1 MSWVAVAI
9 GGGAVVGAAA
19 SIYTGDQAGK
29 SQDKAIKAQ
38 SEASQAQIDFQ
49 KQQYSDWKD
58 VYGDTQDN
66 LASYY
71 NNLTPDSI
79 EALGISKI
87 QQAHNNSVKQLDQ
100 QLAQRGLGSS
110 GAEALGLTMLE
121 QNKANNIAN
130 VRANAPQQVADKQ
143 MQFLGLGLGNQS
155 ALQQGI
161 AGAYGN
167 QANIAGQQAIAYGNQ
182 AGSAYNTA
190 GQAIGSGINNYMTY
204 QALQNQ
210 PALLNKSPVI
220 PTTPAITPI
229 QTSSALPMA

>member
-1 MSWVAVAI
+1 MTGAIIGSAVI
-9 GGGAVVGAAA
+9 GAGASLYSGYQA
-19 SIYTGDQAGK
+19 SK
-29 SQDKAIKAQ
+29 SQDKATEAQ
-38 SEASQAQIDFQ
+38 SNASNEQINFQ
-49 KQQYSDWKD
+49 KQQYADWQD

-87 QQAHNNSVKQLDQ
+87 QQAHTNSVNQLDQ
-100 QLAQRGLGSS
+100 QLAQRGLGNS
-110 GAEALGLTMLE
+110 GSEALGLTMLD
-121 QNKANNIAN
+121 QNKASNIAS

-167 QANIAGQQAIAYGNQ
+167 QANIAGQQATAYGNQ
-182 AGSAYNTA
+182 AGDAYNAA
-190 GQAIGSGINNYMTY
+190 GQSIGGGINNYMTY
-204 QALQNQ
+204 QSLQNQ
-210 PALLNKSPVI
+210 QKYLNSLS
-220 PTTPAITPI
+220 AINNQSTQASTPI
-229 QTSSALPMA
+229 QTSSALPIP